1 MSKNKKTTTH
11 RKLSEM
17 AQKYGFLP
25 KILILDSHSFNV
37 FYEDEGKID
46 FKGFVQELRAYMKSK
61 TPNSAKEWVI
71 AKYNDP
77 TQKVAK
83 IELHWFYPAYRNKFF
98 YNKKELRPKRATFG
112 SAGYDFVSPKD
123 FTIPAHG
130 ISEVIDTEVSVQLET
145 NYVLMCYVRSSFGFN
160 HSTTLVNGTGI
171 IDRDFYPN
179 TIKCKF
185 RNDSNEDLTVHK
197 GDKIMQGIFIKH
209 FLEEDEDTSCMTLRI
224 DGFGST
230 GK

>member
-1 MSKNKKTTTH
+1 MSKNKKATTH

-17 AQKYGFLP
+17 AQKHGFLP
-25 KILILDSHSFNV
+25 KILILDSHSFDV

-46 FKGFVQELRAYMKSK
+46 FKGFIQELRAYMKSK
-61 TPNSAKEWVI
+61 TLDSAKEWTI

-77 TQKVAK
+77 NQKVAK
-83 IELHWFYPAYRNKFF
+83 IELHWFYPAYKNKFF
-98 YNKKELRPKRATFG
+98 YDKEELRPKRATFG

-123 FTIPAHG
+123 FIVPAHG
-130 ISEVIDTEVSVQLET
+130 VSEVIDTEVSVQLES
-145 NYVLMCYVRSSFGFN
+145 NYVFMCYVRSSFGFN
-160 HSTTLVNGTGI
+160 HGTTLVNGTGI

-185 RNDSNEDLTVHK
+185 RNDSDEDLVIHK
-197 GDKIMQGIFIKH
+197 GDKFMQGIFMKH
-209 FLEEDEDTSCMTLRI
+209 FLEEDEDTSHMALRI
-224 DGFGST
+224 DGIGST